1 MTFEGF
7 VASLQRYNH
16 FRLPYVRRYP
26 SDAIWRGY
34 LSSLAISELELA
46 GNTVQRRGGHYVLN
60 STAPAQEPVRAEL
73 IATVQTPEGVL

>member
-34 LSSLAISELELA
+34 LSSLAISELEQA
-46 GNTVQRRGGHYVLN
+46 GNTVRRMGGYYVLN
-60 STAPAQEPVRAEL
+60 STAPMDPVRAEL
-73 IATVQTPEGVL
+73 IGTAQAAEGVL

>member
-26 SDAIWRGY
+26 SNAIWRGY
-34 LSSLAISELELA
+34 LSSLAISELEQA
-46 GNTVQRRGGHYVLN
+46 GNTVRRMGGYYVLN
-60 STAPAQEPVRAEL
+60 STAPMDPVRAEL